1 MTAETSP
8 IGPDGTGSE
17 AVLHESP
24 AARQFRRFRQNRLA
38 MASIVVLLAII
49 LFCFLG
55 PHAFPFTGEDA
66 DFDYISAPMDF
77 SSPHLF
83 GTDEFGRDL
92 LVRVMEGGQVSLTI
106 GFIGAMVAG
115 GIGVFYGAVAGYVG
129 GWLDGLMMRAVEV
142 LYGFPYVF
150 LVILLNLLFGGGNVA
165 LFLAIIF
172 TLWLTP
178 AVIVRAQA
186 QALSRREFVEAARA
200 GGMTGRRIVFE
211 HIVPNTL
218 SLVIVYGSLLVPEVI
233 LSESF
238 LSFLGIG
245 IKEPQASWG
254 NLIQAGTSQ
263 METDLR
269 LLLLPG
275 GLLATVLLC
284 LNFIA
289 DGLRDAFDPNER

>member
-1 MTAETSP
+1 MADIATPPRHLSTFQ
-8 IGPDGTGSE
+8 
-17 AVLHESP
+17 L
-24 AARQFRRFRQNRLA
+24 QLRRFAGNHLA
-38 MASIVVLLAII
+38 MASVVVLALIVA
-49 LFCFLG
+49 LCFLG

-66 DFDYISAPMDF
+66 DFDYISAPIDF
-77 SSPHLF
+77 TSPHLF
-83 GTDEFGRDL
+83 GTDDFGRDL

-106 GFIGAMVAG
+106 GFLGALTAG
-115 GIGVFYGAVAGYVG
+115 VIGVVYGAVAGYLG
-129 GWLDGLMMRAVEV
+129 GRADRLMMAGVEV
-142 LYGFPYVF
+142 LYGFPYVI
-150 LVILLNLLFGGGNVA
+150 LVILLGLLFGGGTVA
-165 LFLAIIF
+165 LFAAIVF

-186 QALSRREFVEAARA
+186 QSLARREFVEAARA
-200 GGMTGRRIVFE
+200 GGMTRAQILLE
-211 HIVPNTL
+211 HIVPNCI
-218 SLVIVYGSLLVPEVI
+218 SVVIVYGSLLVPEVI

-254 NLIQAGTSQ
+254 NLIQAGTSA
-263 METDLR
+263 MDTDLR

-275 GLLATVLLC
+275 GLLAAVLFC